1 MMACICFT
9 NCLCACRTRV
19 KARHY
24 SRKVPA
30 MGTFRGAKVTRGADW
45 QWGNQDGE
53 SLVKMC
59 MNSICSD
66 IPRRSKGRV

>member
-1 MMACICFT
+1 MLIHVQCDGLAVFVLLIA
-9 NCLCACRTRV
+9 CACRTKFR
-19 KARHY
+19 ARHY

-53 SLVKMC
+53 SLVK
-59 MNSICSD
+59 N
-66 IPRRSKGRV
+66 VYE